1 MTAPRTSQRPAHQH
15 RTGHPPPA
23 RSRRPRHR
31 QLPLQRPGAL
41 TNSAAAELTPAIGKA
56 GPAKHPRTALVTPT
70 PRRLQLFRV
79 IALVFRATAP
89 CQEEVGVS
97 ALAKCGSEAPS
108 GEPVTPEQLTLCTS
122 TNQRIWISNAHIAD
136 SARLTTAALV
146 RVSARITS
154 GSVRTS
160 LSCWCRLGLA
170 GQGRGRLPM
179 ARVRRSR
186 RCSSGA
192 GRLSIPCGSTGSRPS
207 VRCQCARLGRSA
219 DAVRAVR
226 WA

>member
-1 MTAPRTSQRPAHQH
+1 MYVLLACWTPPGPGLVLLLCWPQRPRSAVAPAL
-15 RTGHPPPA
+15 RTRPCHSGTRA
-23 RSRRPRHR
+23 RPR
-31 QLPLQRPGAL
+31 L
-41 TNSAAAELTPAIGKA
+41 STPAIFHPMPTAARRPAAA
-56 GPAKHPRTALVTPT
+56 GYRWPASH
-70 PRRLQLFRV
+70 
-79 IALVFRATAP
+79 
-89 CQEEVGVS
+89 
-97 ALAKCGSEAPS
+97 
-108 GEPVTPEQLTLCTS
+108 PVTP
-122 TNQRIWISNAHIAD
+122 
-136 SARLTTAALV
+136 SARPGMTHREQSMRRRIKSTHIGRFRAADYC
-146 RVSARITS
+146 RI
-154 GSVRTS
+154 GAGQRAHNKRLGAHR

-170 GQGRGRLPM
+170 GQGRGRLLM

>member
-1 MTAPRTSQRPAHQH
+1 MAAGSATALALGRTRGPDRAAAARAQRLHLAQLDHRRPGQKVPDRPEVITGPGMSMATKDTHPAVMADSGSPSARPGLGAGLLAHS
-15 RTGHPPPA
+15 PA
-23 RSRRPRHR
+23 R
-31 QLPLQRPGAL
+31 LPP
-41 TNSAAAELTPAIGKA
+41 
-56 GPAKHPRTALVTPT
+56 
-70 PRRLQLFRV
+70 PRRLPGR
-79 IALVFRATAP
+79 RARP
-89 CQEEVGVS
+89 C
-97 ALAKCGSEAPS
+97 
-108 GEPVTPEQLTLCTS
+108 
-122 TNQRIWISNAHIAD
+122 
-136 SARLTTAALV
+136 AALLDLLAV
-146 RVSARITS
+146 ATPADTGAARPTDLEDAPDRCRAADYCRI
-154 GSVRTS
+154 GAGQRAHNKRLGAHR